1 MGLWD
6 NDVHFKI
13 AVIAIGAFTTVLAI
27 WLVFSFD
34 VHVSARDLA
43 GNERPPARTAFSG
56 DDGTDDEMTIL

>member
-1 MGLWD
+1 VARDGKSCPIVMRRAISWQNL
-6 NDVHFKI
+6 
-13 AVIAIGAFTTVLAI
+13 AV
-27 WLVFSFD
+27 D